1 MSDAPLQEVEFCDV
15 CNSLMDPNKLMG
27 IFSVYK
33 LVYKLV
39 YLLVNECFKFFVS
52 QSLVWGPRIVEI
64 ILFCIIIK

>member
-27 IFSVYK
+27 IFAVYK

-39 YLLVNECFKFFVS
+39 YLLVNECFK
-52 QSLVWGPRIVEI
+52 
-64 ILFCIIIK
+64 LFCFTIPCVGAKDCGNNVVLYNN